1 MGSAIVKS
9 DMLGF
14 PSVKV
19 DAPAPETKK
28 PLIAE
33 KIPARYATN
42 SDKDGEYSR
51 PYLATRTQVKP
62 VTSEKML
69 TEKATNIASK
79 PAAKQDKIA
88 EVKQSKSVASQAL
101 VKKEP
106 TPNTAKVIAKPEIQA
121 ATVSNDKSKTVPA
134 TTASKKVESSTKPN
148 VATGSITF
156 DSEEDTS
163 ATPNANKQMALI
175 ALKKQIEQA
184 CGKKASSVQVIEKP
198 DGSRVLLIDVA
209 QGSKQEDLAKTLF
222 SMPEIAENNVSI
234 EFLIK

>member
-1 MGSAIVKS
+1 M
-9 DMLGF
+9 
-14 PSVKV
+14 
-19 DAPAPETKK
+19 
-28 PLIAE
+28 
-33 KIPARYATN
+33 
-42 SDKDGEYSR
+42 
-51 PYLATRTQVKP
+51 
-62 VTSEKML
+62 
-69 TEKATNIASK
+69 
-79 PAAKQDKIA
+79 
-88 EVKQSKSVASQAL
+88 
-101 VKKEP
+101 
-106 TPNTAKVIAKPEIQA
+106 
-121 ATVSNDKSKTVPA
+121 PA

-163 ATPNANKQMALI
+163 AAPNANKQMALI

>member
-1 MGSAIVKS
+1 VK
-9 DMLGF
+9 L
-14 PSVKV
+14 
-19 DAPAPETKK
+19 DAPTPEAKK
-28 PLIAE
+28 PILPE

-42 SDKDGEYSR
+42 SDKDGEYNR
-51 PYLATRTQVKP
+51 PYLATRTQNKP

-88 EVKQSKSVASQAL
+88 DVKQSTSVASQSL
-101 VKKEP
+101 VKKELK
-106 TPNTAKVIAKPEIQA
+106 PNTAKMIANSETQA
-121 ATVSNDKSKTVPA
+121 STVSNNKSKTVPA
-134 TTASKKVESSTKPN
+134 TTASKKVESTTKPN

-163 ATPNANKQMALI
+163 APKANRQMALTV
-175 ALKKQIEQA
+175 LKKHIELA
-184 CGKKASSVQVIEKP
+184 CGKKASSIQIIEKP

>member
-1 MGSAIVKS
+1 MS
-9 DMLGF
+9 
-14 PSVKV
+14 
-19 DAPAPETKK
+19 
-28 PLIAE
+28 
-33 KIPARYATN
+33 
-42 SDKDGEYSR
+42 
-51 PYLATRTQVKP
+51 
-62 VTSEKML
+62 
-69 TEKATNIASK
+69 ASK

-88 EVKQSKSVASQAL
+88 EVKQSTSVASQAL

-106 TPNTAKVIAKPEIQA
+106 TPNTTKVIATPEIKA

-134 TTASKKVESSTKPN
+134 TTASKKVESTTKPS

-156 DSEEDTS
+156 DSEED
-163 ATPNANKQMALI
+163 APIANKQMALTV
-175 ALKKQIEQA
+175 LKKQIEQA
-184 CGKKASSVQVIEKP
+184 CGKKASSIQVIEKP